1 MLSQPLF
8 DHDGVGVATLSRQ
21 VGFRAPS
28 MGFENTF
35 RRRYPLVCR
44 LVRGFGVA
52 TPQVEDAAQ
61 EVFIV
66 LYRRRE
72 EFAVGGEVPTPL
84 LYGVARRVSANVRR
98 KEARRRDGGG
108 LEGRA
113 LVAVGS
119 GADERL
125 ELQSRAAVVRAALER
140 LDDGKRCI
148 FVLVEI
154 EGMSVKAF
162 AAEFGINVNT
172 AHARLR
178 AARLAV
184 QRTVDRVSKRA
195 EAESSGRPEIAEV
208 LR

>member
-1 MLSQPLF
+1 
-8 DHDGVGVATLSRQ
+8 
-21 VGFRAPS
+21 

-52 TPQVEDAAQ
+52 SPQVEDAAQ

-66 LYRRRE
+66 LYRRRD
-72 EFAVGGEVPTPL
+72 EFVAGGVVPTPL

-98 KEARRRDGGG
+98 KEARRRDRDV
-108 LEGRA
+108 LDARR
-113 LVAVGS
+113 LVAVGT
-119 GADERL
+119 GAEDRL
-125 ELQSRAAVVRAALER
+125 ELQSRAAVVRAALEGM
-140 LDDGKRCI
+140 DDSKRCI
-148 FVLVEI
+148 FVMVEV
-154 EGMSVKAF
+154 EGMTVKAF

-184 QRTVDRVSKRA
+184 ERAVARAKAKAQPGPAGVSR
-195 EAESSGRPEIAEV
+195 
-208 LR
+208 

>member
-1 MLSQPLF
+1 MEA
-8 DHDGVGVATLSRQ
+8 VGSR
-21 VGFRAPS
+21 VPS

-52 TPQVEDAAQ
+52 APQVEDAAQ

-66 LYRRRE
+66 LYRRRD
-72 EFAVGGEVPTPL
+72 EFVAGDVVPTPL

-98 KEARRRDGGG
+98 KEARRRDRDG
-108 LEGRA
+108 LEGRR
-113 LVAVGS
+113 LVAVEG
-119 GADERL
+119 GAEERL
-125 ELQSRAAVVRAALER
+125 QLQSQAAVVRAALEGV
-140 LDDGKRCI
+140 DDAKRCV
-148 FVLVEI
+148 FVMVEV
-154 EGMSVKAF
+154 EGMTVKEF

-184 QRTVDRVSKRA
+184 ERAVARAKARADRV
-195 EAESSGRPEIAEV
+195 EV
-208 LR
+208 AR